1 MRLVTIF
8 NICHLK
14 IKETVRI
21 FDFLDFLFCL
31 FKQRPSILNTA
42 DFTMDLSTS

>member
-14 IKETVRI
+14 RKEAVRI
-21 FDFLDFLFCL
+21 SNFLDFLFCL
-31 FKQRPSILNTA
+31 FKQKPSILNTA
-42 DFTMDLSTS
+42 DFTIDLPIL